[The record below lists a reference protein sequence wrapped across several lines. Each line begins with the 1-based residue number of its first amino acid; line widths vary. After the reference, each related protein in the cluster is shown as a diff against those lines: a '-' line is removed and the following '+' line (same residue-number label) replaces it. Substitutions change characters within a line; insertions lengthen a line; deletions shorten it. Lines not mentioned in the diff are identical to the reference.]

1 MRVDELIS
9 PADVMLDVPAPDK
22 RSALQTLAAH
32 LATRMNLNTETVTRA
47 LLKREELGSTGMGQG
62 AAIPHARFE
71 ELRRPAA
78 AFARLKRPVEF
89 AAVDGL
95 PVDLI
100 WLLLLPPTSSG
111 PHLDALA
118 LAARSLRSPKVRAEA
133 RKARDIDGIYHALGS
148 FERTGQ

>member
-1 MRVDELIS
+1 
-9 PADVMLDVPAPDK
+9 
-22 RSALQTLAAH
+22 
-32 LATRMNLNTETVTRA
+32 
-47 LLKREELGSTGMGQG
+47 MGQG

-71 ELRRPAA
+71 ELRRPVA

-111 PHLDALA
+111 SHLDALA
-118 LAARSLRSPKVRAEA
+118 LAARSLRSSKVRAEA
-133 RKARDIDGIYHALGS
+133 RKARDIERRLPCARLVREDGPVMAEEDQRRRI
-148 FERTGQ
+148 RTTMLSSTRWSRPTVPARPCSA